1 MYVKD
6 GILLGGFTIKI
17 IYDDLGPAEKREL
30 EEQVGAKIRL
40 AKLKLKL

>member
-6 GILLGGFTIKI
+6 GILLGGYTIKV

-30 EEQVGAKIRL
+30 EEQVGAKIR
-40 AKLKLKL
+40 